1 MSMKYL
7 SKQELQELTDKE
19 LDNYTTVLTQYQ
31 SNILDMMDVW
41 VDNYNI
47 TSDEYDRRKAPQRII
62 MKNDSETLH

>member
-1 MSMKYL
+1 MKYL

-47 TSDEYDRRKAPQRII
+47 TSDEYDRRKSPQRII

>member
-1 MSMKYL
+1 
-7 SKQELQELTDKE
+7 
-19 LDNYTTVLTQYQ
+19 VLTQYQ

>member
-1 MSMKYL
+1 MKYL

>member
-1 MSMKYL
+1 MKYL

-47 TSDEYDRRKAPQRII
+47 ASDEYDRRKSPQRII
-62 MKNDSETLH
+62 IKNDSETLH

>member
-47 TSDEYDRRKAPQRII
+47 TSDEYDRRKALQRII
-62 MKNDSETLH
+62 MNYDSETLH